1 MLEGSVLYTFLSQS
15 IIVIT
20 TLAFSVKQASL
31 EQCSLMWRSRILLL
45 SRWAWL
51 YILHLSKL
59 TFPHLSNRKN
69 IMCITL
75 EIVFEIKWDDYLKG
89 LVYCLCVCVCVCV
102 QSLSCVWLWPV
113 DYGCQ
118 APLPMGFSRQEYWRG
133 LPCPSSGDL
142 PNPGIKLRSLASPA
156 LRHRG
161 SPSILPGM

>member
-31 EQCSLMWRSRILLL
+31 EQCSLVWRSRILLL

-89 LVYCLCVCVCVCV
+89 LVYCLCVCVCVCSIAQLCLTV
-102 QSLSCVWLWPV
+102 TCGLWLPGSSAHGILQARILTWIAMPLFRGSSQPRYQTQVSCLSCT
-113 DYGCQ
+113 
-118 APLPMGFSRQEYWRG
+118 APP
-133 LPCPSSGDL
+133 
-142 PNPGIKLRSLASPA
+142 
-156 LRHRG
+156 G